1 MAVRPQILDRDR
13 DMNLT
18 VFGELLGFGVVAGA
32 LTTVAGMGGG
42 LFLVLT
48 LSLTHGPLAALG
60 ITSPALFLS
69 NAQRAFM
76 FRRVIEG
83 RAVARFALGAVPAA
97 IGGALVAAKLPPL
110 AVRRH
115 ARPRGLRGAPVAR
128 RRSLRARPARLRP
141 ALGHG
146 RRVLSAGAGAA
157 GFLAGPLFMA
167 LGLSGATYV
176 GTVALGAVVL
186 HAARLVGYGAGGVL
200 KPEYAP
206 LSIALFVGLVLGNL
220 AGKHLRAHLTPRS
233 EARIELG
240 ALALAAVLG
249 LLGIR

>member
-1 MAVRPQILDRDR
+1 MTLAA
-13 DMNLT
+13 
-18 VFGELLGFGVVAGA
+18 FGELLGFGVVAGA

-48 LSLTHGPLAALG
+48 LSLTHGPIAALG

-69 NAQRAFM
+69 NAHRAFL
-76 FRRVIEG
+76 FRRLIEH

-97 IGGALVAAKLPPL
+97 ILGALVAAKLPPFAVQCAML
-110 AVRRH
+110 ALALFAV
-115 ARPRGLRGAPVAR
+115 L
-128 RRSLRARPARLRP
+128 RSLGVVRYAPGPRVFVPLSAMV
-141 ALGHG
+141 G
-146 RRVLSAGAGAA
+146 VLSAGAGAA

-220 AGKHLRAHLTPRS
+220 AGKRLRVYLTPKS
-233 EARIELG
+233 EASIELG
-240 ALALAAVLG
+240 ALALAAALGVLG
-249 LLGIR
+249 FR